1 MCKELAAAKKKKKD
15 NEEDSTVLEIFE
27 SAEENEESSTVL
39 ETFENAEK
47 NTNVEEES
55 ADDEIEE
62 SHIFFEDTEDVGN
75 KHGEEFAN
83 VEDEEGFLWFDS
95 EINKNADT
103 IYDILSKNIEN
114 LISSNRPSRY
124 TGNSRM
130 TIYRRKNKAKTDAQR
145 NGQTLDQFFLPKND
159 VNRIGQ
165 INDSDDDDDEEINN
179 FTLMINKIE
188 SKLTSENL
196 TPDHKIRLKA
206 VQHFLQL
213 RKKGYAKIKAGEV
226 VSDLMGKGKWFA
238 RCVRSWSKA
247 FIEYGDIPKC
257 RRGEHLVGTSILEDE
272 DVKLK
277 INSYLRE
284 NKFDITVSKFRE
296 YVSDE
301 ILPYIG
307 IENKTKIR

>member
-39 ETFENAEK
+39 ETFENAEE

-62 SHIFFEDTEDVGN
+62 SHIFFEDTEDIGN
-75 KHGEEFAN
+75 EYGEELAN
-83 VEDEEGFLWFDS
+83 VEDEGFLWFDS

-114 LISSNRPSRY
+114 LISSNRPSKY

-159 VNRIGQ
+159 
-165 INDSDDDDDEEINN
+165 DDDEEIDN

-196 TPDHKIRLKA
+196 TPNHKIRLKA

-213 RKKGYAKIKAGEV
+213 RKKGYAKIKASEV

-257 RRGEHLVGTSILEDE
+257 RHGEHLVGTSILEDE

-284 NKFDITVSKFRE
+284 NKFDITISKFRD